1 MTGPGCLRIE
11 AAGAGERELVADRCW
26 ALGATAVG
34 ELDEGLEVGF
44 ASDAEA
50 RAAAA
55 DLASWRPDVR
65 VEVVDAAEGL
75 AAAIEAWRPF
85 ARPMR
90 VGPLHVR
97 PAWLAPDDD
106 PPAAGERVV
115 VVDPTRAFGYDH
127 PSTVACLEAVAEL
140 VRPGTAVLDVGCGSG
155 VLALAAAA
163 LGAAPVV
170 AVDTDPVAVA
180 ATAAAAEAAVLRVEA
195 SGRPVGEVTGEFELV
210 VANIGA
216 RALRELAP
224 AIAARVAPGGR
235 LVLAGLLVEQV
246 PEVAE
251 AYRAEGLELEVV
263 GERSGWASPRFLVKS
278 TFSAR

>member
-1 MTGPGCLRIE
+1 VAGPGCLRVE
-11 AAGAGERELVADRCW
+11 VAGAGERELVADRCW

-34 ELDEGLEVGF
+34 EHDASLEVGF
-44 ASDAEA
+44 TTDADA

-55 DLASWRPDVR
+55 DLASWRPGLP

-75 AAAIEAWRPF
+75 AAALEAWRPF
-85 ARPMR
+85 ARPLR

-97 PAWLAPDDD
+97 PAWLDADDD

-115 VVDPTRAFGYDH
+115 VVDPTLAFGYDH

-140 VRPGTAVLDVGCGSG
+140 AGPGRSVLDVGCGSG

-163 LGAAPVV
+163 LGAGPVV

-180 ATAAAAEAAVLRVEA
+180 ATASAARAAGLSVDA
-195 SGRPVGEVTGEFELV
+195 SDRPVGEVPGRFDLV
-210 VANIGA
+210 LANIGA

-235 LVLAGLLVEQV
+235 VVLAGLLAEQV
-246 PEVAE
+246 PDVAE
-251 AYRAEGLELEVV
+251 AYLAEGLELVAV
-263 GERSGWASPRFLVKS
+263 GERSGWASPRFLGKS
-278 TFSAR
+278 TFSER